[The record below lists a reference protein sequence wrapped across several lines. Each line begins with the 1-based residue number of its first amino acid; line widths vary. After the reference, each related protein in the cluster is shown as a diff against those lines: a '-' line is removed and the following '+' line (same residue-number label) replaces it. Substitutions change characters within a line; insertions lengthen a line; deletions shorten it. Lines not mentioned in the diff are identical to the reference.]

1 MNSEKFLHGR
11 ILLTKNKTNM
21 KKIKV
26 STVKEVIAEVSYCES
41 TLSDREVINTLKELD
56 MVPDYDEIKVHVHD
70 KVILFIRHKHVVTAI
85 EK

>member
-1 MNSEKFLHGR
+1 
-11 ILLTKNKTNM
+11 M

-41 TLSDREVINTLKELD
+41 TLSDREVIDTLKEIG
-56 MVPDYDEIKVHVHD
+56 MAPDYDEIKVHD
-70 KVILFIRHKHVVTAI
+70 KVILFIKHEHVFTVI